1 MINYI
6 LIVSVTLFTIAI
18 ALALL
23 RIILGPTIPDRVVAM
38 DMMGVNVISV
48 IATVT
53 VLFKT
58 KAFLESILVIGLLA
72 FISTIALSR
81 FIERGVIIE
90 HKRNQ

>member
-1 MINYI
+1 MIENI
-6 LIVSVTLFTIAI
+6 LILSVTLFTIAI
-18 ALALL
+18 ALALV
-23 RIILGPTIPDRVVAM
+23 RIIIGPTVPDRVVAM

-48 IATVT
+48 IATVS

-90 HKRNQ
+90 RKRNQ